1 MDYFDYWR
9 IMVMK
14 NKQTSYWKLD
24 TFLFLGFLTSFW
36 LDLTG
41 LWLHQWLGIFVGA
54 FAIIHM
60 FIHWKWIKT
69 TIATFTSK
77 VSIKSRRY
85 MMLDIGLLSGFIGII
100 FTGVIMS
107 TWLQLNLDNYTAWLT
122 AHIAISIS
130 ALIILLFKLAVHGK
144 WIVAASRKVFSRSSS
159 RQAPLANLSQ
169 VQLQIQEA
177 NDRRAFLR
185 MMGIVGAASVFAL
198 ARAADGLSFANA
210 ESLESSEIE
219 GDAEDGFTA
228 THGTTQT
235 ANPTATPVFTQ
246 ASTATT
252 AATEEPIVVATQAV
266 PTQSSCVIRCQKRCA
281 YPGHCGRYVDSNSNG
296 YCDNGECL

>member
-1 MDYFDYWR
+1 MLIHRWYE
-9 IMVMK
+9 MK
-14 NKQTSYWKLD
+14 NKQVTYWKFD
-24 TFLFLGFLTSFW
+24 AILFAGFLTAFW

-69 TIATFTSK
+69 TLATFTSK
-77 VSIKSRRY
+77 VSTKSRKY
-85 MMLDIGLLSGFIGII
+85 IVLDVGLLAGFIGIV

-107 TWLQLNLDNYTAWLT
+107 TWLQLNLSNYTTWLSM
-122 AHIAISIS
+122 HIVASIGT
-130 ALIILLFKLAVHGK
+130 LVILFLKLAAHGK
-144 WIVAASRKVFSRSSS
+144 WIVVASRKVLSGSSYRPS
-159 RQAPLANLSQ
+159 PLENSTQ
-169 VQLQIQEA
+169 VQVQMQEA

-185 MMGIVGAASVFAL
+185 IMGIVGAASVFAL

-210 ESLESSEIE
+210 ESLESSVIE
-219 GDAEDGFTA
+219 GDAAGTA
-228 THGTTQT
+228 TATQGTTQT
-235 ANPTATPVFTQ
+235 TNPTATSMVTQ
-246 ASTATT
+246 ASTAT
-252 AATEEPIVVATQAV
+252 AVVPEEPIVVATQAV

-281 YPGHCGRYVDSNSNG
+281 FPGHCGRYVDSNSNG